1 MILTRP
7 HIMYV
12 LGSLMKSITY
22 TPIPLDGDAAAL
34 MAIMA
39 LLQIA
44 VEAPTYDTFWNFC
57 VSTTIPVRFYC
68 DVAAMVTLMLRY
80 CCSSVALWVSSWR
93 FYYAFATTK
102 EIRLRLVYAIGDVV
116 AMLLRP
122 RRGSCAAVALL
133 DDFCIKL
140 TIKTEKQQ
148 LNTHRLRVWIV

>member
-1 MILTRP
+1 
-7 HIMYV
+7 
-12 LGSLMKSITY
+12 
-22 TPIPLDGDAAAL
+22 

-80 CCSSVALWVSSWR
+80 CCASVALWVSSWR